1 MIFYIKKIK
10 LWFKTHS
17 QSKEYTFEKNKVN
30 VVTGDSSTGKSSIL
44 RVIDYCLMARESSI
58 VEDVINE
65 NVAWYGLC
73 FHLNGKDYVVA
84 RKAPNNG
91 RINSDIYWAENT
103 DDMLGDTYPKP
114 SQDKTRADLQAFISK
129 EMHVPE
135 VTLEEG
141 RDKMQPTFREMMMLN
156 YLTEDIIATSGTY
169 FDTQLN
175 TDVRLEPFVLKL
187 LRIGLGADEQKEQD
201 LQTKI
206 AALDKEIKGE
216 EGNKTKDKK
225 NKEQYENQLKEIRT
239 KAKDIGLIDNDNI
252 SQKELMMLLKMKIE
266 EFDKMKRSYRK
277 LSELAKLQS
286 KRNEIREV
294 LVEYRNLRREY
305 KKALEYS
312 KKLESSLRPMEYLAQ
327 NLNTSLLGKEAMTLY
342 KSLEDA
348 YRQAK
353 SNHLDN
359 QQLPINFEET
369 YEMLKKEEKEISVQI
384 EERNKIARMFF
395 DPNLLMKYVT
405 LGEQVKKLNQ
415 KPEKYIGDVE
425 LNKKRDEL
433 EALKKEYEQVRF
445 ENDEKNKKYLED
457 VQSYYEQQT
466 GMSASYRGCEVK
478 FNNEWRR
485 LELYKNGEYFPIKN
499 VGSKS
504 NYMFMHLCFY
514 LGLHQYLSSQINSIV
529 PNFLFID
536 QPSIPYY
543 GNNRSHIQQTDGDL
557 KIHVKDDESKLKE
570 AFRLINSFMRQNVN
584 QESGFQIILIE
595 HADPE
600 YWEDL
605 ENFETRYVFTV
616 KADYGLIPE
625 YVAPLT

>member
-1 MIFYIKKIK
+1 MNFYIKKIK

-91 RINSDIYWAENT
+91 RINSDIYWAEDT

-114 SQDKTRADLQAFISK
+114 SQNKTRADLQAFISK

-239 KAKDIGLIDNDNI
+239 KAKNIGLIDNDNI

-384 EERNKIARMFF
+384 EERNQIARMFF

-445 ENDEKNKKYLED
+445 ENDEKDKKYLED

-478 FNNEWRR
+478 FSNEWRR
-485 LELYKNGEYFPIKN
+485 LELHKNGEYFPIKN

-514 LGLHQYLSSQINSIV
+514 LGLHQYLSSQVNSIV

-543 GNNRSHIQQTDGDL
+543 GNKRSHIQQTDGDL

>member
-570 AFRLINSFMRQNVN
+570 ALRLINSFMRQNVN

>member
-1 MIFYIKKIK
+1 MNFYIKKIK

-91 RINSDIYWAENT
+91 RINSDIYWAEDT

-114 SQDKTRADLQAFISK
+114 SQNKTRADLQAFISK

-141 RDKMQPTFREMMMLN
+141 PDKMQPTFREMMMLN

-239 KAKDIGLIDNDNI
+239 KAKNIGLIDNDNI

-384 EERNKIARMFF
+384 EERNQIARMFF

-445 ENDEKNKKYLED
+445 ENDEKDKKYLED

-478 FNNEWRR
+478 FSNEWRR
-485 LELYKNGEYFPIKN
+485 LELHKNGEYFPIKN

-514 LGLHQYLSSQINSIV
+514 LGLHQYLSSQVNSIV

-543 GNNRSHIQQTDGDL
+543 GNKRSHIQQTDGDL

>member
-353 SNHLDN
+353 SNYLDN

>member
-353 SNHLDN
+353 SNHFDN

>member
-1 MIFYIKKIK
+1 MNFYIKKIK

-91 RINSDIYWAENT
+91 RINSDIYWAEDT

-141 RDKMQPTFREMMMLN
+141 RDKMQPTFREMMMQN

-187 LRIGLGADEQKEQD
+187 LRLALGADEQKEQD
-201 LQTKI
+201 LQAKI
-206 AALDKEIKGE
+206 IALDKEIKGE
-216 EGNKTKDKK
+216 ENNKTKDKK

-286 KRNEIREV
+286 KRNEIRQG

-384 EERNKIARMFF
+384 EERNQIARMFF

-405 LGEQVKKLNQ
+405 LEEQVKKLNP

-478 FNNEWRR
+478 FSNEWRR
-485 LELYKNGEYFPIKN
+485 LELHKNGEYFPIKN

-543 GNNRSHIQQTDGDL
+543 GNNRSHIQHTDGDL